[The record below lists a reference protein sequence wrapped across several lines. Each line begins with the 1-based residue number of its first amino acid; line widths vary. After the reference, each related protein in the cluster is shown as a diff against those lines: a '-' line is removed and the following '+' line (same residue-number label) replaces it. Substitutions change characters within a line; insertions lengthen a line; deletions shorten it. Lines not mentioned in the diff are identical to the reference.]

1 MLFLLACWILLS
13 VFGAVIGTAIL
24 LVFKSS
30 SVFSHVGDRVI
41 VATWLGLLTMATAL
55 LGLSVITPLT
65 PSVSLGLLTILT
77 AVALSVHSV
86 RRDLRLLLSYLSGP
100 VIFGLGVLGIST
112 ALNSTR
118 TVEAYDTGLYH
129 YQFVRWLSQY
139 GTVRGFAVLEE
150 RFGFTCSWFAVAAPF
165 DFGPFRGRVS
175 GLTGGLA
182 IFLCFLHLALAAC
195 RVLYDR
201 ANRADWFLI
210 GGYVLIIPI
219 CLAWAFE
226 VSLSQD
232 LPVWVLTV
240 LTGWLMLVVSDRES
254 DRRSDVVSGNRA
266 ILPLLVAAGALTVK
280 LSAAPMV
287 LIAGIFYW
295 FNSSTKWVKRS
306 VLAASAML
314 ISVPMFVANVISSA
328 CPLYPNS
335 FFCLDVDWGVGK
347 AAAQES
353 AAGIKE
359 WARWG
364 GPAPP
369 GATAWNWIFPWL
381 SHLDKLLLILL
392 CCLCLGGFV
401 AARGWRADQSS
412 LYVLGLALVGN
423 AFVLVSAPNPR
434 FGAGYLALCPALFL
448 ASIGADLR
456 AFGQRWLHV
465 PVRIKPSNAF
475 AYLLVTIAILV
486 AVQGSVRELR
496 VRRSIQRELKAV
508 RIPADHDFL
517 NRLAVPPALASST
530 GDLIYTR
537 NRRFDTPST
546 LELVS
551 ERYNGIEYRR
561 PRVGVDGQC
570 WGAAIPCL
578 PHPLTGD
585 VHLRDPNSGF
595 RRGFMRSA
603 ISP

>member
-1 MLFLLACWILLS
+1 MLFHLASWILLLA
-13 VFGAVIGTAIL
+13 VGAVIGTAIL
-24 LVFKSS
+24 FVFKCSL
-30 SVFSHVGDRVI
+30 VFSHVGDRVI
-41 VATWLGLLTMATAL
+41 VATWLGLLTMAAAL
-55 LGLSVITPLT
+55 LALSVITPLT
-65 PSVSLGLLTILT
+65 PSVSFGLLAILT
-77 AVALSVHSV
+77 AVALSMHSV
-86 RRDLRLLLSYLSGP
+86 RRDLRLLLSYLSRP
-100 VIFGLGVLGIST
+100 VIFGLAILGMSA

-150 RFGFTCSWFAVAAPF
+150 RFGFTSSWFALAAPF
-165 DFGPFRGRVS
+165 DFGPFQGRVA
-175 GLTGGLA
+175 GLTGGVA

-195 RVLYDR
+195 RVLYRR
-201 ANRADWFLI
+201 ANRADWFLV

-219 CLAWAFE
+219 CIAWAFE

-240 LTGWLMLVVSDRES
+240 LTGWLMLVVGNRES
-254 DRRSDVVSGNRA
+254 DRKSDAVSDNRA
-266 ILPLLVAAGALTVK
+266 ILPLLVAAGALPIK

-287 LIAGIFYW
+287 LVAGIFYW
-295 FNSSTKWVKRS
+295 MNSSTKWVKRS
-306 VLAASAML
+306 VLAAGAML
-314 ISVPMFVANVISSA
+314 ISLPMFVANVISSA

-335 FFCLDVDWGVGK
+335 FFCLDVDWSVGK

-353 AAGIKE
+353 AVGIKE

-364 GPAPP
+364 GPTPP
-369 GATAWNWIFPWL
+369 GATAWNWILPWF
-381 SHLDKLLLILL
+381 SHLDKLFLILL

-412 LYVLGLALVGN
+412 LYVLALALVGN
-423 AFVLVSAPNPR
+423 VFVLVSAPNPR

-448 ASIGADLR
+448 ASVGTDLGAL
-456 AFGQRWLHV
+456 GQRWLPD
-465 PVRIKPSNAF
+465 PVRIKPSEAL

-496 VRRSIQRELKAV
+496 LTRSIQRELKAV
-508 RIPADHDFL
+508 TIPADHSFL
-517 NRLAVPPALASST
+517 SRLAVPPALASSP
-530 GDLIYTR
+530 GDLTYTR

-546 LELVS
+546 LDLLS
-551 ERYNGIEYRR
+551 ESYNGIDYRR
-561 PRVGVDGQC
+561 PRVGVGGQC

-595 RRGFMRSA
+595 SRGFIRLA
-603 ISP
+603 TAP